1 MRNFF
6 RPVVALLWK
15 DILLEAKTRD
25 IVVAVLV
32 FSLLVIVVF
41 NFVIEPIPQ
50 LVGLIAPGVLWVAV
64 VFGSVLG
71 MTRSFAIEKE
81 NGNLQGLILAPV
93 GRDAIFFGK
102 MLSNFLFIMVV
113 EIAVFPI
120 FSVLYNL
127 PLVSPGMIIVAVLAT
142 LGISTIGT
150 LLSAIAANTR
160 AREVMLPVLFFPVV
174 IPVILASVEATG
186 ILIDGAGFAKV
197 TRWISLLV
205 AFDAI
210 FLVVCPFAFHL
221 VVED

>member
-150 LLSAIAANTR
+150 LFSAIAANTR
-160 AREVMLPVLFFPVV
+160 AREVMLPVLFFPVL

-186 ILIDGAGFAKV
+186 ILIDGTGFDKV

-205 AFDAI
+205 AFDVI